1 MAALVVGGAVL
12 ALSEQPA
19 SADGSI
25 VLYRSEAVCETLVD
39 YGVGLQGDG
48 AGTIN
53 VEAGPGTLK
62 AAFLEWVGYDD
73 TSPNVIA
80 PGGDRADSELT
91 INGVTVTGYSIRVD
105 PPDSDGDCWVRLIP
119 QPRGTEYEF
128 VNRIVGGV
136 IPGKLIS
143 INSGTLICIRAA
155 SSN

>member
-91 INGVTVTGYSIRVD
+91 INGVTVTGIQPPGAAGHAPSGLPD
-105 PPDSDGDCWVRLIP
+105 PW
-119 QPRGTEYEF
+119 Y
-128 VNRIVGGV
+128 
-136 IPGKLIS
+136 
-143 INSGTLICIRAA
+143 AWYA
-155 SSN
+155 